1 MEVYVESQSQF
12 HPRPVRPLPRRGRQG
27 GDPRRPKW
35 SCAAH
40 GCACGYPLS
49 RTGWAV
55 IGHQELTVEATQD
68 VDGNLVIRVI

>member
-1 MEVYVESQSQF
+1 MVVCIESLSQL
-12 HPRPVRPLPRRGRQG
+12 HPRQFDRHRVEVGKTET
-27 GDPRRPKW
+27 RRPKW

-40 GCACGYPLS
+40 GCACGYPLA

-55 IGHQELTVEATQD
+55 IAHPELTVEATQD